1 MYKMYLGINDG
12 EEGFILPVL
21 PEKIEI
27 NEDGDNE
34 TFNVINL
41 GEINTINKPK
51 LSEISFESYFPL
63 NRGPYVS
70 SEELFSPSFYI
81 SKIREWRDKKQ
92 KIRFIFTGG
101 SPLELNDLFIIEGF
115 KLSEKGGEV
124 GDIYYSI
131 ELKRYKPYAAKK
143 VVIVTKQNTKNK
155 TAAVKAKPPRPVE
168 KPKQKTHTVVS
179 GDTLW
184 HIAKRYLGDG
194 ARYPE
199 IAKLNNIKNPNLIY
213 PGQVFKIP

>member
-81 SKIREWRDKKQ
+81 SKIRAWRDKRQ

-101 SPLELNDLFIIEGF
+101 SPLELNDLFIIESF

-131 ELKRYKPYAAKK
+131 EFKRYKPYAAKK

-155 TAAVKAKPPRPVE
+155 TAAVKAKPPRPIE

>member
-81 SKIREWRDKKQ
+81 SKIRAWRDKRQ

-101 SPLELNDLFIIEGF
+101 SPLELNDLFIIESF

-131 ELKRYKPYAAKK
+131 EFKRYKPYAAKK

-155 TAAVKAKPPRPVE
+155 TAAVKAKPPRPIE

-184 HIAKRYLGDG
+184 HIAKSYLGDG
-194 ARYPE
+194 AR
-199 IAKLNNIKNPNLIY
+199 
-213 PGQVFKIP
+213 

>member
-81 SKIREWRDKKQ
+81 SKIRAWRDKRQ

-101 SPLELNDLFIIEGF
+101 SPLELNDLFIIESF

-131 ELKRYKPYAAKK
+131 EFKRYKPYAAKK

-155 TAAVKAKPPRPVE
+155 TAAVKAKPPRPIE
-168 KPKQKTHTVVS
+168 KPKQKT
-179 GDTLW
+179 
-184 HIAKRYLGDG
+184 
-194 ARYPE
+194 
-199 IAKLNNIKNPNLIY
+199 
-213 PGQVFKIP
+213 